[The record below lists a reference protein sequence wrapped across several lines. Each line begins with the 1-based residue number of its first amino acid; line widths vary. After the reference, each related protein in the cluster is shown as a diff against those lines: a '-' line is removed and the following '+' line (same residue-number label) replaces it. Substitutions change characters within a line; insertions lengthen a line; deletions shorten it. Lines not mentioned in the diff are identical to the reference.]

1 MMKEMNEES
10 AEQREEVLRM
20 TQRVQQ
26 KCARFKLSIASWLAL
41 IKLIKVK
48 SEFWL
53 IQTCL

>member
-10 AEQREEVLRM
+10 AEQREEVLKIAR
-20 TQRVQQ
+20 RVQQ
-26 KCARFKLSIASWLAL
+26 RCARFKLDIASWLTI
-41 IKLIKVK
+41 IKLIRVK